1 MIKEVANKIYKF
13 RLPMPGRL
21 DHINV
26 YLLQENQR
34 LALIDTGLPTPDSWK
49 ALNDSLEA
57 LNLHFSDLTDIF
69 VTHSHPDHIGQLHR
83 IRKHAPTARLHIH
96 RVELSVL
103 QERSSKPEEAEQR
116 LLEWFLSNGANE
128 MALNPPSGLFSPTP
142 ELGTEDRPLAGG
154 EKLVLSEGLEGTW
167 EIIWT
172 PGHTAGHFVILNRA
186 RRILLSGDHLLG
198 GISSNIGKYPGSTVD
213 PLGDYM
219 NSLQKINE
227 LDLQEIF
234 PAHGL
239 PFKNY
244 RERLAFLLE
253 HHKHR
258 LEKMYA
264 AIEGQPVT
272 ATEVV
277 KSIWGDRLD
286 GFDRF
291 LALGETL
298 SHLERLVLEKR
309 VIPEQHNNLTYYR
322 VA

>member
-1 MIKEVANKIYKF
+1 MIDEVADKIYKF

-26 YLLQENQR
+26 YLIKENNR
-34 LALIDTGLPTPDSWK
+34 LAMIDTGLPTPDSWK
-49 ALNDSLEA
+49 TLNEYLEA

-96 RVELSVL
+96 RHELSVM
-103 QERSSKPEEAEQR
+103 QERAARPEEAERR
-116 LLEWFLSNGANE
+116 LLEWFLSNGADE
-128 MALNPPSGLFSPTP
+128 MALNPPSGLFSANP
-142 ELGTEDRPLAGG
+142 ELKPGDNTLDGG
-154 EKLVLSEGLEGTW
+154 EKLTLSEGPEGVW

-186 RRILLSGDHLLG
+186 RQILLSGDHLLG
-198 GISSNIGKYPGSTVD
+198 QISSNIGKYPGSTVD

-227 LDLQEIF
+227 LELQEIF

-239 PFKNY
+239 PFSNY
-244 RERLAFLLE
+244 RERLVILLE
-253 HHKHR
+253 HHRHR
-258 LEKMYA
+258 LEKMYT
-264 AIEGQPVT
+264 AIEGHPVT
-272 ATEVV
+272 AAEVV
-277 KSIWGDRLD
+277 KHIWGDRLD

-309 VIPEQHNNLTYYR
+309 VVPEQHNHLTYYR